1 MPAKTIGPIEMVGEM
16 FGSRSR
22 IDSVPHLTEEVRLAL
37 LPLRYLR
44 ERCLADGEGVH
55 PLHVAGYLSVFLD
68 HVDAVLREASKKES
82 ERFKKRRIDYGT

>member
-22 IDSVPHLTEEVRLAL
+22 IDSVPQLTEEVRLAL

-68 HVDAVLREASKKES
+68 HVAAVLREASRKSDQGKKG
-82 ERFKKRRIDYGT
+82 RC